1 VSYYTQKKSLV
12 EVVKVADSD
21 GFLQNEDT
29 DYYPVSKN
37 DIILKDGTGRL
48 FTVTQEHFDQTY
60 LNVEKVEKKKRTP
73 SLSPFELEAMKNGYA
88 EMGELIRQENEA
100 REALHNDSQELIENK
115 PF

>member
-1 VSYYTQKKSLV
+1 VSYYAHKRFLV

-37 DIILKDGTGRL
+37 DVILKDGVGRL
-48 FTVTQEHFDQTY
+48 FTVTQDHFDHTY
-60 LNVEKVEKKKRTP
+60 LEVEKTAKKKRTP

-100 REALHNDSQELIENK
+100 REALHNDSLELIENK
-115 PF
+115 PL